1 MKKIIILFSVL
12 SILQAQSKI
21 KFDPNKLNDPKLNWP
36 IIINPINSEDVS
48 NKKESNLDSTFIVVE
63 GFRVQLLAT
72 RDRFSAERFQSEL
85 EKIYNKK
92 IYIIFEAPNYKVR
105 IGDFIDRERAEEFR
119 KDLSNKGYPSA
130 WIIRTKIK
138 PINN

>member
-1 MKKIIILFSVL
+1 MKKIIILFSVF
-12 SILQAQSKI
+12 SILQAQNKI
-21 KFDPNKLNDPKLNWP
+21 KFDPNKLNDPELNWP

-105 IGDFIDRERAEEFR
+105 IGNFIDRKSADNFR
-119 KDLSNKGYPSA
+119 KKLSNNGYPTA
-130 WIIRTKIK
+130 WIIRTKIE

>member
-1 MKKIIILFSVL
+1 MKKIILLFPFF
-12 SILQAQSKI
+12 SILYAQDKI
-21 KFDPNKLNDPKLNWP
+21 KFDPNKLNDPELNWP
-36 IIINPINSEDVS
+36 SIVNLINSEDRTN
-48 NKKESNLDSTFIVVE
+48 NKETNIDSTFIVVE

-72 RDRFSAERFQSEL
+72 RDRFNAEKFQSEL
-85 EKIYNKK
+85 EQIYNKK

-105 IGDFIDRERAEEFR
+105 IGDFIDRERAEKFR

>member
-1 MKKIIILFSVL
+1 MKKTIILFSFFSTL
-12 SILQAQSKI
+12 YAQDKI
-21 KFDPNKLNDPKLNWP
+21 KFDPNKLNDPELNWP
-36 IIINPINSEDVS
+36 SIVNLINSEDRTN
-48 NKKESNLDSTFIVVE
+48 NKETNIDSTYIVVE

-72 RDRFSAERFQSEL
+72 RDRFSAEKFQSEL
-85 EKIYNKK
+85 EQIYNKK

-119 KDLSNKGYPSA
+119 KDLSNEGYSSA